1 MFELPYPVTALL
13 TEYRDYVI
21 PLSMLCLIRWVV
33 GRAAARSAVTFVISA
48 IIVFAAYLAL
58 CRILRIDRETES
70 LTYVTDRFGPIYLAA
85 AAAVGALA
93 SLFRPRADTSRFL
106 ASVLASAPDD
116 RVRNGIEAVNM
127 GERAAQLSGRRR
139 PQILNTLAAA
149 YAEAGRFDDAL
160 TTGREALQ
168 LAGDSGETNLASLI
182 QSRLTLYET
191 HKPFRQP
198 PPQ

>member
-1 MFELPYPVTALL
+1 MFELPYPVTAFL

-21 PLSMLCLIRWVV
+21 PLSMLCLIRWVG

-106 ASVLASAPDD
+106 ASVLASSILIAL
-116 RVRNGIEAVNM
+116 AVPLSQTL
-127 GERAAQLSGRRR
+127 GELMRFGYG
-139 PQILNTLAAA
+139 NLANVLKVPMADWLRYGA
-149 YAEAGRFDDAL
+149 VGLVTATVAL
-160 TTGREALQ
+160 TVQPLPEGAW
-168 LAGDSGETNLASLI
+168 AS
-182 QSRLTLYET
+182 SASTR
-191 HKPFRQP
+191 P
-198 PPQ
+198 